1 MRASQ
6 YEKLGI
12 RLLYR
17 LTAGSA
23 GEALLPAS
31 DARENLPFAGAMRR
45 RMAMSRYTEG
55 TNWVRFIILLPVIWG
70 AIAIHAAW
78 LVVYVSLLA
87 LTHVVAILCERYK
100 RALCEELLPFAVE
113 GETPQPVLG
122 PFKDTWY
129 YRPKRWESMQLYV
142 CLGVTLTQ
150 KWILDFAEHYQ
161 YDRKH
166 RGTKEKVTTL
176 EQPSRKELDQ
186 FERSTRV
193 SENFHLI
200 GIALDSVMV
209 VPFMFLHMGLLVT
222 WTVLIVIFDL
232 ECLMLQRYH
241 RVRVWKLV
249 QKVRAKSFAG
259 DKS

>member
-1 MRASQ
+1 
-6 YEKLGI
+6 
-12 RLLYR
+12 
-17 LTAGSA
+17 
-23 GEALLPAS
+23 LPAS
-31 DARENLPFAGAMRR
+31 DSRDGIPVASVLRR
-45 RMAMSRYTEG
+45 KIGFSRYTEG

-70 AIAIHAAW
+70 ASVHHFPW

-87 LTHVVAILCERYK
+87 ASHLSAIICERYK
-100 RALCEELLPFAVE
+100 RAVGRELLPYAEE
-113 GETPQPVLG
+113 GDPPIPVLG
-122 PFKDTWY
+122 PLKESWY
-129 YRPKRWESMQLYV
+129 YPPKRWESERLYV

-150 KWILDFAEHYQ
+150 SWIQSFANRYQ
-161 YDRKH
+161 LERDR
-166 RGTKEKVTTL
+166 RESGERARTI

-200 GIALDSVMV
+200 GIALDSVIHV
-209 VPFMFLHMGLLVT
+209 GLLVT

-241 RVRVWKLV
+241 RVRVWRLV

-259 DKS
+259 EKA